1 MRHAAGHA
9 RSHGATAAQRG
20 AEWLRRHRVAC
31 TRSRSPRPSISVRL
45 LWTSIDP
52 AGVQQYKPALDLD
65 GYSGL
70 LIRART
76 VRQTS
81 RRCEQQHHQHSLT
94 VLLWFFHRMAEC
106 MWPTSE
112 STPAWRTT
120 CIRAS
125 LRPNPTSGP
134 TFMCVLGVPT
144 SSASSLT
151 RAPCAC
157 NNTQIPFDRFL
168 LTWHG
173 YVEGQ
178 NSLLPTS
185 RIKSIGILMAERK
198 SGPFYCQLEAI
209 AASPPGSTQRGS
221 SKRYTIVESS
231 SNFRE

>member
-1 MRHAAGHA
+1 
-9 RSHGATAAQRG
+9 
-20 AEWLRRHRVAC
+20 
-31 TRSRSPRPSISVRL
+31 
-45 LWTSIDP
+45 
-52 AGVQQYKPALDLD
+52 
-65 GYSGL
+65 
-70 LIRART
+70 
-76 VRQTS
+76 
-81 RRCEQQHHQHSLT
+81 
-94 VLLWFFHRMAEC
+94 
-106 MWPTSE
+106 
-112 STPAWRTT
+112 
-120 CIRAS
+120 
-125 LRPNPTSGP
+125 
-134 TFMCVLGVPT
+134 MCVLGAHT

-151 RAPCAC
+151 RAPCAR
-157 NNTQIPFDRFL
+157 NAQIPFDRFL